1 MSRMPSDGGN
11 IHGMLACASHW
22 YESLM
27 YVAPVAGVL
36 VFLKVMSVRD
46 RRAEEAEERE
56 ADRSA
61 EATPPALLAPH
72 HG

>member
-1 MSRMPSDGGN
+1 
-11 IHGMLACASHW
+11 MLACAAHW

-46 RRAEEAEERE
+46 RRAEEAEQRE
-56 ADRSA
+56 ADGSA
-61 EATPPALLAPH
+61 EATQPALLAPH